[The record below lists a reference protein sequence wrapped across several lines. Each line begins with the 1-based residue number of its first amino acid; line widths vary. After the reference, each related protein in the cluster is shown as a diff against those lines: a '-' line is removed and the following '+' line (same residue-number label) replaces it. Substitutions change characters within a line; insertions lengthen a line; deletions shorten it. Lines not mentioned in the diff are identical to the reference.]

1 MKIFKHFECTTT
13 LSSVESKII
22 FSSDSSGFEMLHPD
36 MKKPTP
42 EMAIWTKHLIK
53 TASINDKLKI
63 LIKVPLQPY
72 KNPESSAKKYPE

>member
-1 MKIFKHFECTTT
+1 MNLKIESLEFFWFD
-13 LSSVESKII
+13 SVV
-22 FSSDSSGFEMLHPD
+22 EMLHPC
-36 MKKPTP
+36 KKNPNP